1 MSVTSMKTNDDKR
14 VELEI
19 KVDAE
24 TFEKAVDAAFKRNS
38 KRMNVPGFRRGK
50 APRKMIERLYGEG
63 VFYEEAVNNTYPAAY
78 EDAVKEKGIE
88 PVDRADIEVMQVGKD
103 GYSFKATVT
112 VKPEVS
118 IEGYKGI
125 EVEKKVAQATD
136 AEVDAELSRMQAQN
150 GRVIAVEGR
159 AAQDGDTA
167 VIDFEGF
174 VDGKAFEG
182 GKGEK
187 YPLELGSNSFIE
199 GFEGQ
204 VVGHNV
210 GDEFE
215 VNVTF
220 PENYHA
226 EELKG
231 KPAVLKCKLHEL
243 KTKDLPALDD
253 EFAKDVSEFDTLDEL
268 KADLKKKAQERHDS
282 RSETE
287 TENKLMEAVCAK
299 MTVDI
304 PQCMYERRID
314 EMVREFEYR
323 LQSQGL
329 NLQTYLQYAGM
340 ELESFRKTYAAQA
353 EAQVK
358 TRLALEKIAELEK
371 LAATEEEI
379 NGELLKI
386 AGNYNMDV
394 ERVRKIVSPE
404 DVAHNLAMGKALDLV
419 RDSAVITEV
428 KEEAAPAEKPKKASK
443 PRAKKAKT
451 EDAPAAETS
460 AESAE

>member
-1 MSVTSMKTNDDKR
+1 MSLVPMVVEQTN
-14 VELEI
+14 
-19 KVDAE
+19 
-24 TFEKAVDAAFKRNS
+24 
-38 KRMNVPGFRRGK
+38 RG
-50 APRKMIERLYGEG
+50 ERSY
-63 VFYEEAVNNTYPAAY
+63 
-78 EDAVKEKGIE
+78 
-88 PVDRADIEVMQVGKD
+88 DI
-103 GYSFKATVT
+103 F
-112 VKPEVS
+112 
-118 IEGYKGI
+118 
-125 EVEKKVAQATD
+125 
-136 AEVDAELSRMQAQN
+136 SRLLN
-150 GRVIAVEGR
+150 
-159 AAQDGDTA
+159 D
-167 VIDFEGF
+167 
-174 VDGKAFEG
+174 
-182 GKGEK
+182 
-187 YPLELGSNSFIE
+187 
-199 GFEGQ
+199 
-204 VVGHNV
+204 
-210 GDEFE
+210 
-215 VNVTF
+215 
-220 PENYHA
+220 
-226 EELKG
+226 
-231 KPAVLKCKLHEL
+231 
-243 KTKDLPALDD
+243 
-253 EFAKDVSEFDTLDEL
+253 
-268 KADLKKKAQERHDS
+268 
-282 RSETE
+282 
-287 TENKLMEAVCAK
+287 
-299 MTVDI
+299 
-304 PQCMYERRID
+304 RID